1 LLNQE
6 AQKKGDED
14 MLKSMSSVLTV
25 VLSAVVTAASVP
37 AFAADRLP
45 SGATYKDVLVA
56 TVQDAGKPYALRA
69 NIYLPK
75 GAATAATPLVLFLHG
90 NGGAYNF
97 ANGSRSYEFSIALA
111 DRGLAVATIDYRPDD
126 VLPGEIFDV
135 KAYVRFF
142 RAKAKEYNID
152 PQRIAVWGTSRGGHL
167 GALLATSGDVK
178 ELEGNVGGN
187 LEQSSRIQCAVL
199 FYSVIDQLSLGA
211 DFVNRS
217 PESAKA
223 ADAPNGLPAQL
234 VGLKDPRGMAYLR
247 EVAAKND
254 KTDPNW
260 KSVEL
265 ARFSDPTN
273 YVTKDDPPIL
283 LAHSSIDKVVGV
295 EQSEKLYKKYLE
307 NELDAN
313 MFVWSKGA
321 HGAVGLDIEAASAEW
336 LVRKLLVEM
345 APKN

>member
-1 LLNQE
+1 
-6 AQKKGDED
+6 
-14 MLKSMSSVLTV
+14 MLRSMSSVLTV